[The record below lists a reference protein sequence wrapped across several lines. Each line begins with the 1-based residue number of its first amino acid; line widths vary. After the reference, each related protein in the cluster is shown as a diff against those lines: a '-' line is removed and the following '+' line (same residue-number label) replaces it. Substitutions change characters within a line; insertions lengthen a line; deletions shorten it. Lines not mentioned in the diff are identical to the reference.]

1 VSAPT
6 VAAIDIGTTST
17 NLLVVDGTGRR
28 AFRTVD
34 TRLGRGLA
42 PSGVLDAGAI
52 ERTVD
57 TVASHLAAARD
68 LGAHAVCLVGT
79 QACRIAANTGDLAAA
94 LAARTGLE
102 LRVLTGEE
110 EGRYARQGV
119 ARAHAHLPHP
129 LLVVDIGGGSTEL
142 ATRPSP
148 DVPAGG
154 DGAGGVVSLPFGAAS
169 LTSAELHADP
179 PRPEEL
185 ANALGVVHDHLDD
198 AVRQLPAILD
208 AATVVGVGGTM
219 AVIAAVDIG
228 LPTWGAD
235 DIHGHVLGRHALEE
249 VFRTLATEPIRDRRY
264 NPGLPE
270 TRVDVIVGGLC
281 IAVAIARR
289 LAAGEVVVSAVTL
302 LDAVAHELWEA
313 SR

>member
-1 VSAPT
+1 VSGPT

-17 NLLVVDGTGRR
+17 NLLVVDGAGRR

-34 TRLGRGLA
+34 TRLGEGLV
-42 PSGVLDAGAI
+42 PSGVLTAAAI

-57 TVASHLAAARD
+57 TTAAHLAAARD
-68 LGAHAVCLVGT
+68 LGAQAVCLVGT
-79 QACRIAANTGDLAAA
+79 QACRIAANTADLAAA

-110 EGRYARQGV
+110 EGRYARLGV
-119 ARAHAHLPHP
+119 AAAHAHLPRP

-142 ATRPSP
+142 ATPSSP
-148 DVPAGG
+148 DTPAE
-154 DGAGGVVSLPFGAAS
+154 GAGGGVVSLPVGAAS
-169 LTSAELHADP
+169 LTAAELTADP

-198 AVRQLPAILD
+198 AVRELPAILD

-219 AVIAAVDIG
+219 AVIAAVEIG
-228 LPTWGAD
+228 LATWGAD
-235 DIHGHVLGRHALEE
+235 DIHGHVLGRDALEE
-249 VFRTLATEPIRDRRY
+249 VFRTLATEPVRDRRH
-264 NPGLPE
+264 NPGLPAS
-270 TRVDVIVGGLC
+270 RVEVIVGGLC

-289 LAAGEVVVSAVTL
+289 LLADEIVVSAVTV

-313 SR
+313 TR